1 MKGYLV
7 HLRDSI
13 PFLRKPPLAREDTLA
28 LRPVRNPVIVWKPK
42 ETPPSSGDA
51 SDDDEDSWEAD
62 TNIENA
68 GVVLTVPRRTR
79 EDHLSRLLN
88 RVFQTPTSKTIE
100 LDEFGGK
107 IWTRCDG
114 RHSVAELVTYTCQE
128 YKLNRRQ
135 AEVSVVQFMKML
147 SQRRLVG
154 FTSGGKGS
162 AHVNSQ
168 SGPRSGKRRPSGS
181 RKRRH

>member
-1 MKGYLV
+1 MMDYLV
-7 HLRDSI
+7 RLRNSI
-13 PFLRKPPLAREDTLA
+13 PLLRKPTLAREDTLA

-42 ETPPSSGDA
+42 EAPEFSEETLEV
-51 SDDDEDSWEAD
+51 DEDIA
-62 TNIENA
+62 NA
-68 GVVLTVPRRTR
+68 GVVLTVPRRAR
-79 EDHLSRLLN
+79 EDYLSKLLN
-88 RVFQTPTSKTIE
+88 RFFQTPTSKTIE

-114 RHSVAELVTYTCQE
+114 KHSVAELVTYTCQE

-162 AHVNSQ
+162 THVNSQ
-168 SGPRSGKRRPSGS
+168 PRPRSGKRRTSGAS
-181 RKRRH
+181 KRRH